1 MRGKTSSAVRL
12 LTAAVAVVAAAAV
25 SVAPSAAQTAGFA
38 DVPEDAF
45 YAQSV
50 AKLAELG
57 VFADTECE
65 AGFCPAT
72 PIDRKT
78 MAVWV
83 VRALDN
89 EDPAAISEARF
100 TDVDGDSF
108 FAPFVERMADL
119 GITRGCGDGTRF
131 CPDRSVSRAEMAA
144 FLARA
149 FDLEPAGSA
158 GFTDTSGNFAAGDID
173 ALAKARITDGCA
185 TEPRRYCPE
194 MDVKRA
200 QMATFLARALNLVPR
215 PDPPAQPRIAFTS
228 DRDGD
233 TEIFVMN
240 HDGSSPRQI
249 TDNDHPDEFP
259 EWSPDGTRLV
269 FRGWPDG
276 WPGGSVQISVAS
288 VDGAASV
295 RQLTFNDAAQDPEW
309 SPDGTRIAFSR
320 RSNIFTIR
328 PEGTNLEQVTSSA
341 TGCGSDRTPIN
352 SGGNALGVNWSPS
365 GRQILYTE
373 HGHDSGR
380 SNRFFRDWTS
390 CSVFNDDRA
399 DVVPG
404 IRIVS
409 STRITRRWEAGLVL
423 QFPGV
428 VVLTSTQRNL
438 GRATWEPFGNR
449 IAYNNGNQS
458 GIRLI
463 DSNGAN
469 QRQLTDHGI
478 GPVWSPDG
486 SHIAFVSGFDA
497 SGVGDI
503 FVVAADGSSLERITH
518 AGARNPAWSP
528 DGTRIAFDS
537 TRDGDYEIYVINAD
551 GTGLRQLT
559 DNTHDDFHPDW

>member
-1 MRGKTSSAVRL
+1 MRGNTSSVVRL
-12 LTAAVAVVAAAAV
+12 LAVAVAVVAAAAV
-25 SVAPSAAQTAGFA
+25 SVAPSAAQTAGYS
-38 DVPEDAF
+38 DVPEGAF
-45 YAQSV
+45 YAQPV

-57 VFADTECE
+57 VFADTDCE
-65 AGFCPAT
+65 DGFCPAT

-149 FDLEPAGSA
+149 FELEPAGSA
-158 GFTDTSGNFAAGDID
+158 GFTDTSGSFAAGDID

-185 TEPRRYCPE
+185 TQPRRYCPE
-194 MDVKRA
+194 MDVNRA

-215 PDPPAQPRIAFTS
+215 PDPPAQPRIAFVS
-228 DRDGD
+228 NRDGD

-249 TDNDHPDEFP
+249 TNNNYPDGSP
-259 EWSPDGTRLV
+259 EWSPTAPLLV
-269 FRGWPDG
+269 FHSWPDDRA
-276 WPGGSVQISVAS
+276 QISVAS
-288 VDGAASV
+288 ADDAASV
-295 RQLTFNDAAQDPEW
+295 RQLTFNDWAADPEW
-309 SPDGTRIAFSR
+309 SPDGTRIAFVR
-320 RSNIFTIR
+320 GSNVFTISS
-328 PEGTNLEQVTSSA
+328 EGTNLEEVTSSA

-352 SGGNALGVNWSPS
+352 SGGGAWGVNWSPS

-373 HGHDSGR
+373 RGHDGGR
-380 SNRFFRDWTS
+380 RNWFFRDRTS
-390 CSVFNDDRA
+390 CSFVNDDRA

-409 STRITRRWEAGLVL
+409 STRITRRWEAGLVS
-423 QFPGV
+423 QFSYW
-428 VVLTSTQRNL
+428 LLWDQRDRF
-438 GRATWEPFGNR
+438 RATWEPFGNR
-449 IAYNNGNQS
+449 IEYSDRG
-458 GIRLI
+458 GIWLI
-463 DSNGAN
+463 DSTGAD
-469 QRQLTDHGI
+469 QRQLTDHGV

-486 SHIAFVSGFDA
+486 SHVAFVSGFDA

-528 DGTRIAFDS
+528 DGARIAFDS

-551 GTGLRQLT
+551 GTDLRQLT